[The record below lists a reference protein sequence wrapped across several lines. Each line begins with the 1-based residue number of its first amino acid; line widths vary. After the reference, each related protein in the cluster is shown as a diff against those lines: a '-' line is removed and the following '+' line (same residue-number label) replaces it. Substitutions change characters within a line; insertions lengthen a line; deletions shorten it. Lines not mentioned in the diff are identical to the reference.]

1 MHVKYLTCHARIII
15 ALFVLARYGPEHHLL
30 IHGPLLLGA
39 QICGPLSTRIL
50 SQKLRIHP
58 SEAPAASTLLE

>member
-1 MHVKYLTCHARIII
+1 MHAKYLTCHARIII

-39 QICGPLSTRIL
+39 QVRGPVPTRALSH
-50 SQKLRIHP
+50 KLRIHP
-58 SEAPAASTLLE
+58 SEAPAATTLLE